1 GAGLFALCAGLALCM
16 QGFVPWSSL
25 WSADWVWWLGD
36 AAGIMLVTPLVLRVK
51 FARPTWPALRTSIEI
66 ALLAAL
72 LAGILAWVFT
82 DWLPPPF
89 GTRVGAYL
97 LLPPIAL
104 AALRFGIAGA
114 ATATLG
120 CAPRWRATSTPFSSS
135 RRARRRRAPAAT

>member
-1 GAGLFALCAGLALCM
+1 MLAATVPVPAAPADPEAGGAADRFASPGSDAAFASAGLFALCASLALCL

-51 FARPTWPALRTSIEI
+51 SVRPTWPRLRTSIEI
-66 ALLAAL
+66 GLLAAL

-89 GTRVGAYL
+89 GTRVD
-97 LLPPIAL
+97 
-104 AALRFGIAGA
+104 
-114 ATATLG
+114 
-120 CAPRWRATSTPFSSS
+120 
-135 RRARRRRAPAAT
+135 